1 LSAIELTDPVCS
13 AKFLVNGRDYGSRWY
28 IAFSK
33 LYQESI
39 SFFII
44 IFNYLKTTNS
54 LWNDLILKTKR
65 EFLLTKFSNNC
76 FFNAKNGIF

>member
-1 LSAIELTDPVCS
+1 MNFLRSDHEFVRELTDPVCS

-39 SFFII
+39 SFFY
-44 IFNYLKTTNS
+44 F
-54 LWNDLILKTKR
+54 
-65 EFLLTKFSNNC
+65 
-76 FFNAKNGIF
+76 

>member
-1 LSAIELTDPVCS
+1 MNFVRELTDPVCS

-39 SFFII
+39 SFFF
-44 IFNYLKTTNS
+44 FNYLKT
-54 LWNDLILKTKR
+54 I
-65 EFLLTKFSNNC
+65 
-76 FFNAKNGIF
+76 I